1 MYHNSFPGECSTGLC
16 GHKQA
21 QENTTEKNSSVQTS
35 VHSLSRSIAACI
47 ISILS
52 SCLVMNLFPR
62 PTQPGTSLTTIKLS
76 SSCHLQYGAVTPI
89 PQVAETCQLLSEHN
103 YVMTGVQGP
112 SMHVHK
118 YSTPVYLVTLMQS
131 RNLGMKW

>member
-47 ISILS
+47 ISILL
-52 SCLVMNLFPR
+52 SCLITNLFPR

-76 SSCHLQYGAVTPI
+76 SSCRLQYGAVIPI
-89 PQVAETCQLLSEHN
+89 PQVAETCQLLSYHN
-103 YVMTGVQGP
+103 YYCDDRCTGTI
-112 SMHVHK
+112 HACTYEH
-118 YSTPVYLVTLMQS
+118 STPVYLVTHVV
-131 RNLGMKW
+131 N